1 MVKISRDYIHLFLT
15 KKLLLKKFAFS
26 LSHDNKSK
34 NYPIVLKFGSDVAFI
49 YLQIEFVAQ
58 KIGPLRKKIFEI
70 KKKKKKKILNR
81 VFSENT

>member
-1 MVKISRDYIHLFLT
+1 MVKISRDYLHLFFRI
-15 KKLLLKKFAFS
+15 KLFLRKFAFS

-34 NYPIVLKFGSDVAFI
+34 NYPIVLKFGTDVAFV

-70 KKKKKKKILNR
+70 KN
-81 VFSENT
+81 